1 MTRTLP
7 LVRQSLFSLSNFI
20 FGYTTGISLI
30 KKPILSLGFSL
41 LSFLVF
47 YLADDTQH
55 SLERLQ
61 PPE

>member
-1 MTRTLP
+1 MTQTLP

-47 YLADDTQH
+47 DLVNDT
-55 SLERLQ
+55 
-61 PPE
+61 